1 MAQSV
6 DLLKTLT
13 NADAVPG
20 YEREVTNIFR
30 DHLTGI
36 GELKQDKMGGIS
48 CMVPGRSAS
57 PRVLIDSHVD
67 EVGFMV
73 QRVTS
78 AGFIKFINLGGWWPH
93 TLLAQKVRILS
104 KINQQ
109 KVIGIIGSTPPHL
122 LGDSAKSKVLDIN
135 DLYIDVGAENQRQ
148 AEDEYGIRPGC
159 PVVPA
164 TSFQSLKNPKLY
176 AAKALDNRIAVAL
189 VIETLKELAKSSNH
203 PNTIIGVGSVQE
215 EVGVRGA
222 ITMTEMIQPDVAIVL
237 EAPPADDLPGF
248 EQDASQGR
256 LGGGCQIRLFDP
268 THIANPILADLVIEI
283 AAQNAIPHQIAV
295 RNSGGTNA
303 AAIHKSRYG
312 IPTIVLGIPTRY
324 IHSHISIMNIDDY
337 NSTKALLLLLLQ
349 RLSTGVVGK
358 LV

>member
-30 DHLTGI
+30 DQLTGI

-48 CMVPGRSAS
+48 CTVPGRSAG

-122 LGDSAKSKVLDIN
+122 LGDSAKNKVLDIN

-164 TSFQSLKNPKLY
+164 TSFQSL
-176 AAKALDNRIAVAL
+176 
-189 VIETLKELAKSSNH
+189 
-203 PNTIIGVGSVQE
+203 
-215 EVGVRGA
+215 
-222 ITMTEMIQPDVAIVL
+222 
-237 EAPPADDLPGF
+237 
-248 EQDASQGR
+248 
-256 LGGGCQIRLFDP
+256 
-268 THIANPILADLVIEI
+268 
-283 AAQNAIPHQIAV
+283 
-295 RNSGGTNA
+295 
-303 AAIHKSRYG
+303 
-312 IPTIVLGIPTRY
+312 
-324 IHSHISIMNIDDY
+324 
-337 NSTKALLLLLLQ
+337 
-349 RLSTGVVGK
+349 
-358 LV
+358 